1 MTDDM
6 IRSMK
11 GQMVPSDD
19 VVSDLLA
26 KIAALDA
33 SPETSEHVVSFDDA
47 KLRRAC
53 EDLTASQRPAA
64 KAKKHTTK
72 SIWYY
77 STAAVAG
84 VIVLLSTITLFGDAE
99 GGKAGDFI
107 HSAINDQTVVTSPVD
122 PNADTPVVTDPAK
135 PDDRIQRMGL
145 QKQTKTKAVSC
156 RISSARKIMQSRR
169 IRLFP
174 IRLGRNRQAR
184 IRAQTTAAP
193 RTLIT
198 PARRFRR
205 LTMRITAQITAALRV
220 ITGITAIP
228 VPSHHRRRM
237 TATATTLSATAR

>member
-1 MTDDM
+1 MMTDDM

-122 PNADTPVVTDPAK
+122 LGCGCIGRHRPDEAERQADA
-135 PDDRIQRMGL
+135 
-145 QKQTKTKAVSC
+145 C
-156 RISSARKIMQSRR
+156 RFR
-169 IRLFP
+169 
-174 IRLGRNRQAR
+174 GWDCRNRRKQ
-184 IRAQTTAAP
+184 
-193 RTLIT
+193 
-198 PARRFRR
+198 RRFP
-205 LTMRITAQITAALRV
+205 TESLRQE
-220 ITGITAIP
+220 
-228 VPSHHRRRM
+228 R
-237 TATATTLSATAR
+237 

>member
-1 MTDDM
+1 MMTDDM

-84 VIVLLSTITLFGDAE
+84 VIVLLSTITLFGDVE

-122 PNADTPVVTDPAK
+122 LDADASVVTDPTK
-135 PDDRIQRMGL
+135 PNDRGTR
-145 QKQTKTKAVSC
+145 
-156 RISSARKIMQSRR
+156 
-169 IRLFP
+169 
-174 IRLGRNRQAR
+174 
-184 IRAQTTAAP
+184 
-193 RTLIT
+193 
-198 PARRFRR
+198 
-205 LTMRITAQITAALRV
+205 
-220 ITGITAIP
+220 
-228 VPSHHRRRM
+228 
-237 TATATTLSATAR
+237 

>member
-99 GGKAGDFI
+99 GGKAWDFI

-122 PNADTPVVTDPAK
+122 PDADASVVTDPTK
-135 PDDRIQRMGL
+135 PDDRQTPADSEDGTAETDENKGGFL
-145 QKQTKTKAVSC
+145 QNLFGKKDNAKQNDTPVSDPSKAGT
-156 RISSARKIMQSRR
+156 RR
-169 IRLFP
+169 
-174 IRLGRNRQAR
+174 AR
-184 IRAQTTAAP
+184 IRAQTDGSSKDSDNSSTTVPPIDTADN
-193 RTLIT
+193 RTDDSGTSEARILGQQQFRYRH
-198 PARRFRR
+198 PACS
-205 LTMRITAQITAALRV
+205 
-220 ITGITAIP
+220 G
-228 VPSHHRRRM
+228 
-237 TATATTLSATAR
+237 